1 LPPRD
6 FLRCISCL
14 ASLKY
19 SMSTR
24 LTSLLESSAA
34 GGRAG
39 LAGLRMQQL
48 AALAG
53 SLARAGG
60 RPSNAWLV
68 GLMQVGRLST
78 SMQLPPPLL
87 CRRRRPSCHQLA
99 RSCYRGW
106 MLNAACRKAPSS

>member
-6 FLRCISCL
+6 LLRCISCL

-24 LTSLLESSAA
+24 LTSLLESGAA

-48 AALAG
+48 AGLAG

-68 GLMQVGRLST
+68 GLMQVGGALVSLLVT
-78 SMQLPPPLL
+78 HTLFHCTHLPKGVL
-87 CRRRRPSCHQLA
+87 
-99 RSCYRGW
+99 W
-106 MLNAACRKAPSS
+106 MWMDESR